1 MGNPVLVGPV
11 PLLAVTSFVLTE
23 GYKTAAIAGSSL
35 VQMVSPSAKTI
46 NIEALLM
53 EEQRALRPAL
63 EALALTSRAL
73 AAAVA
78 PLMKIAGIPVVAK
91 NGVHLDMQI
100 TQLVFTQDN
109 QMRNTLRVTI
119 GLTYV
124 PRSKASVIA
133 GAIADVAVAAGTPFL

>member
-73 AAAVA
+73 AAAAA

>member
-46 NIEALLM
+46 NIEALLI

-73 AAAVA
+73 AAAAA